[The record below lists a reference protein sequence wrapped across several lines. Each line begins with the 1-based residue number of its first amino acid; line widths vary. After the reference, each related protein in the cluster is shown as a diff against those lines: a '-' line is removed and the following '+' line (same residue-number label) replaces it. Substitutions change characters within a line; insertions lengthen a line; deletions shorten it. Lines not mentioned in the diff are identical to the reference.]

1 VVASIHYAATHVER
15 DHPQWGKL
23 GPSAPDRD
31 AGGYCVD
38 GNGQPFEIRMGL
50 LADGRVNTA
59 FPN

>member
-1 VVASIHYAATHVER
+1 VER